1 MTSDPSAGLV
11 ASPRLEPESAKAAS
25 AAQVRFAPDARLG
38 AAAADADW
46 KADLKRYPPRPFL
59 KEQSAWAIWVYRF
72 GRQTLTLKPGFRK
85 SLRLWFY
92 WMMFR
97 GVETLTGVSIDYRAV
112 IGPGLRIYHFGNI
125 FIHGRAVLG
134 ANCTLRQGV
143 TIGCIGEDGPAPTIG
158 DNVEFGAYAQALGG
172 IHIGDNAKIGALSLV
187 ISDVPA
193 DLSAVGVPA
202 RIVFRRAKAAE

>member
-1 MTSDPSAGLV
+1 MTSDPSTGLV
-11 ASPRLEPESAKAAS
+11 ASPRLEPESAKTAS
-25 AAQVRFAPDARLG
+25 AAQIRLAPAGRRGG
-38 AAAADADW
+38 AGADADLQ
-46 KADLKRYPPRPFL
+46 ADLARYPPRPFL
-59 KEQSAWAIWVYRF
+59 KEQSVWAVWIYRF
-72 GRQTLTLKPGFRK
+72 GRRTLTLEPGLRK

-92 WMMFR
+92 WLMFR
-97 GVETLTGVSIDYRAV
+97 GVETLTGISIDYRAV

-143 TIGCIGEDGPAPTIG
+143 TIGCIGEEGPAPTIG
-158 DNVEFGAYAQALGG
+158 DNVEFGAYAQVLGD
-172 IHIGDNAKIGALSLV
+172 IRVGDNAKIGALSLV

-202 RIVFRRAKAAE
+202 RVVFRRAKAAE

>member
-1 MTSDPSAGLV
+1 MTSDNSAGLV
-11 ASPRLEPESAKAAS
+11 ANPRLDPEGAKAAS
-25 AAQVRFAPDARLG
+25 AIRVQLTPDRRRRG
-38 AAAADADW
+38 AGSDADL

-59 KEQSAWAIWVYRF
+59 KEQSIWAIWIYRF
-72 GRQTLTLKPGFRK
+72 GRRTLMLEPGLRK

-97 GVETLTGVSIDYRAV
+97 GVETLTGISIDYRAV

-158 DNVEFGAYAQALGG
+158 DNVEFGAYAQVLGD
-172 IHIGDNAKIGALSLV
+172 IRVGDNAKIGALSLV

-193 DLSAVGVPA
+193 NLSAVGVPA
-202 RIVFRRAKAAE
+202 RVVFRRAKAAE